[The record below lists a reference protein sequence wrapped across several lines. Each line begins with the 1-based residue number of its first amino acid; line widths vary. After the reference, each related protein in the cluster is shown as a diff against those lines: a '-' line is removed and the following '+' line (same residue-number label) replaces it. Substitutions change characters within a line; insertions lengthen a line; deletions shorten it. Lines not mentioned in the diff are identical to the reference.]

1 MMRQISLLGCGWLGL
16 PLAEA
21 MIQKGFEVKGSTTS
35 HNKLSLLQA
44 TGINA
49 YAINLSAT
57 VIEGEIAEFL
67 DGSEILVIDIPPKS
81 KEGHFPDKMRM
92 LLPYIEKAG
101 IANIIFVSSVSV
113 YGEETLIVTEE
124 TMPMPVTESG
134 KQLLEAERILC
145 DKFPQTTI
153 IRFGGLI
160 GGERHPVKH
169 LAGKT
174 GLDNP
179 DAPVNLIHRDDCI
192 GIILKTIEKDAWGR
206 IFNGVAPYHPS
217 RKEYYTNRAEE
228 YGLPAPMFRTN
239 VSSSGK
245 IISADK
251 LMEKLDYSFRE
262 I

>member
-1 MMRQISLLGCGWLGL
+1 MQLSILGCGWLGL

-35 HNKLSLLQA
+35 PDKLALLQSA
-44 TGINA
+44 HINA

-57 VIEGEIAEFL
+57 GIKGEIAAFL
-67 DGSEILVIDIPPKS
+67 EGSEILVIDIPPKA
-81 KEGHFPDKMRM
+81 KEGNFPDKIRM

-101 IANIIFVSSVSV
+101 IAKIIFVSSISV
-113 YGEETLIVTEE
+113 YSDETPLVTEQ
-124 TMPMPVTESG
+124 TIPMPVTESG
-134 KQLLEAERILC
+134 KQLLEAEQVLG
-145 DKFPQTTI
+145 DKFPQTTV

-174 GLDNP
+174 GRENP

-192 GIILKTIEKDAWGR
+192 GIILRIIERDAWGEV
-206 IFNGVAPYHPS
+206 FNGVAPSHPT
-217 RKEYYTNRAEE
+217 RKEYYTFKAEA
-228 YGLPAPMFRTN
+228 YGLPLPMFSTDSTFN
-239 VSSSGK
+239 GK

-251 LMEKLDYSFRE
+251 IMEKLDYSFRE